1 MNYTEWPSPRSRN
14 RPRVSRGERQEHE
27 LLESARRLL
36 QHKLPSQ
43 LTVGAIAAE
52 AGLSRSTVYFYFD
65 SKESLIAATVEIVVG
80 PMMREHEQLLAEN
93 GFTAALPSVL
103 RILFATWST
112 HSGVLSGVMEL
123 VTHNSYYRRVWREYM
138 EHSVELQASALERDR
153 RSGLPVRED
162 DPRAEL
168 LALCWMMERSC
179 YMLFSRDHD
188 AEEETHLF
196 ETFLRMFNSITG
208 TRFTE
213 ETLAQ
218 PRSG

>member
-1 MNYTEWPSPRSRN
+1 MNYVEWPSPRSRS
-14 RPRVSRGERQEHE
+14 RPRVSRGERQEQE

-65 SKESLIAATVEIVVG
+65 SKESLIAATVEVVVG
-80 PMMREHEQLLAEN
+80 PMMREHEQLLAED
-93 GFTAALPSVL
+93 GFTVAFPKML
-103 RILFATWST
+103 RTLFATWST

-123 VTHNSYYRRVWREYM
+123 VTHNAYYRRLWREYM
-138 EHSVELQASALERDR
+138 EHSVELQAAALERDR
-153 RSGLPVRED
+153 QSGLSVRED

-179 YMLFSRDHD
+179 YMLFSREHD
-188 AEEETHLF
+188 AEEETQLF
-196 ETFLRMFNSITG
+196 GTILRMITNVTG
-208 TRFTE
+208 TRLPE
-213 ETLAQ
+213 EPLTQ
-218 PRSG
+218 PCSE